1 MIRHITDG
9 LEIPSGYSDESDE
22 EKIKMGKVYACKM
35 FFFFKYKSFATQTRK
50 KVMVY
55 FENYLSNFNRTSTD
69 G

>member
-1 MIRHITDG
+1 MQN
-9 LEIPSGYSDESDE
+9 
-22 EKIKMGKVYACKM
+22 V
-35 FFFFKYKSFATQTRK
+35 FFFKYKSFATKTRK